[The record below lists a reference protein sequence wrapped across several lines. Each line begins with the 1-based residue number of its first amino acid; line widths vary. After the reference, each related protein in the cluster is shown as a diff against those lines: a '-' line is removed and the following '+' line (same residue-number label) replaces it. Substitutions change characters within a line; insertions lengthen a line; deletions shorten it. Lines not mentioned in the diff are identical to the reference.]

1 MICLYLYIFR
11 SSISLLVSIYEKNN
25 FELFYSKGQLRRV
38 LMCIILAIGGMKF
51 DGSIIELIGQI
62 EV

>member
-1 MICLYLYIFR
+1 MR
-11 SSISLLVSIYEKNN
+11 KNF
-25 FELFYSKGQLRRV
+25 FEFFYSKGQLRRV